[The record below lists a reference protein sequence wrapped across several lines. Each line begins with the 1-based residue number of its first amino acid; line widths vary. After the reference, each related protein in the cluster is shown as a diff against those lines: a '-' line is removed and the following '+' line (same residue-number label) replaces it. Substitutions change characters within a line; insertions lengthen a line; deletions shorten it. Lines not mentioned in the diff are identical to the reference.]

1 MIEPSVTVNC
11 VLSVEKWPQTEA
23 VSSKIPNWTAYEPF
37 LSLPYPAD
45 SNISGVTVTSYL
57 LGRLNLVDFVAW
69 NEKDLSMVTRLPCPQ
84 MLIGSS
90 LMYAHWKPDDV
101 EMAREREISK
111 GFNSIRSTLAPLALV
126 FPIIISP

>member
-1 MIEPSVTVNC
+1 MIDPSVTVNC

-57 LGRLNLVDFVAW
+57 LGNFRPVNLMGW
-69 NEKDLSMVTRLPCPQ
+69 YEKDLSMDTRFPCPQ

-90 LMYAHWKPDDV
+90 LMYAHRKPDDD

-111 GFNSIRSTLAPLALV
+111 GFNSIRLTLAPLALV